1 MPGAAWLKLLLQ
13 HVPENKEAGYI
24 FRLMYP
30 APLLENTLQPGLA
43 TKLQR
48 EIAIVHIPHQ
58 QTLALQV
65 SAYPF
70 AQDIYEAFQF
80 GSVGRLHPLEARA
93 VITEWLVNDGIAA

>member
-30 APLLENTLQPGLA
+30 APLLENT
-43 TKLQR
+43 LQR